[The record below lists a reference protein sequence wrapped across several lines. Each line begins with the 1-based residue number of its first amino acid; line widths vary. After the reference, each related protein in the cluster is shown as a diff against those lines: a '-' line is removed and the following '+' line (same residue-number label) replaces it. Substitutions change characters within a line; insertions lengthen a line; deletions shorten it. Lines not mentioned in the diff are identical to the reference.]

1 MLLSRSTKMFNKIM
15 TNKRKNHIINILE
28 GFDHDHLEYGSNI
41 PLDLHLRKYYLNN
54 KEVSNVDREFINN
67 QVYNFMRYKG
77 ILDFLSKPPLNWF
90 SRFETFYEPNFYKQ
104 LENPNLPP

>member
-1 MLLSRSTKMFNKIM
+1 MLLSRGNKMFNKVM

-54 KEVSNVDREFINN
+54 NIFYCFNSITIKMNKL
-67 QVYNFMRYKG
+67 YN
-77 ILDFLSKPPLNWF
+77 
-90 SRFETFYEPNFYKQ
+90 
-104 LENPNLPP
+104 